1 VALLT
6 GLTFSLPT
14 EQTLVIL
21 LCIYVGAIY
30 GGSISAVLMN
40 IPGTGASIATSWEGY
55 PLARRGEAGAAI
67 GMAASASFVG
77 TLLGLVALALATPLL
92 ARAALQITSPEIA
105 LLALT
110 GVLLVGAIS
119 GPGSALKGWMAGVLG
134 LLLSTIGL
142 DAITGQPRFTFG
154 SSDLISGVPFI
165 PAMIGLFG
173 LTQVVQSLRDGQAG
187 TVQSLPRV
195 LPQFGHLVRLMPT
208 SIRSGLIGIGIGV
221 TPGIG
226 ENIASFLAYSVA
238 RKRSREPELYGRGS
252 YEGLVASEC
261 ANNACVPA
269 AIIPLITLG
278 IPGSPV
284 TAIVLGAL
292 LLHGVQPGPL
302 LLTEQPELLPKLI
315 AIFLL
320 AALLL
325 FVLALSLARPIS
337 RILHVRPVVLLPV
350 VTAICAIGAFSLN
363 LSHFDIAVMAAFGVL
378 GVLMRLSG
386 FPAAPL
392 VMGLILGPFLETNF
406 RRTLLLS
413 EGSFLPFVQRP
424 FSVVLLIVVA
434 VLCVAQTGWWEGRRE
449 RRRSDEE
456 VR

>member
-1 VALLT
+1 
-6 GLTFSLPT
+6 
-14 EQTLVIL
+14 
-21 LCIYVGAIY
+21 
-30 GGSISAVLMN
+30 
-40 IPGTGASIATSWEGY
+40 
-55 PLARRGEAGAAI
+55 
-67 GMAASASFVG
+67 
-77 TLLGLVALALATPLL
+77 
-92 ARAALQITSPEIA
+92 
-105 LLALT
+105 
-110 GVLLVGAIS
+110 
-119 GPGSALKGWMAGVLG
+119 
-134 LLLSTIGL
+134 
-142 DAITGQPRFTFG
+142 
-154 SSDLISGVPFI
+154 
-165 PAMIGLFG
+165 
-173 LTQVVQSLRDGQAG
+173 
-187 TVQSLPRV
+187 
-195 LPQFGHLVRLMPT
+195 
-208 SIRSGLIGIGIGV
+208 
-221 TPGIG
+221 
-226 ENIASFLAYSVA
+226 
-238 RKRSREPELYGRGS
+238 
-252 YEGLVASEC
+252 
-261 ANNACVPA
+261 
-269 AIIPLITLG
+269 
-278 IPGSPV
+278 V